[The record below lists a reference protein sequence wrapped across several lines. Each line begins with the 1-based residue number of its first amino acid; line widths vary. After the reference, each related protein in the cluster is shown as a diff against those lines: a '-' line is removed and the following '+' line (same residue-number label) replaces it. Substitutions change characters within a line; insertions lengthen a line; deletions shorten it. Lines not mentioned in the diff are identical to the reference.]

1 MKSQGSVE
9 ATRNIDLYSDSIFQ
23 SYYEGNFTNG
33 MMTKFETY
41 IFLSFI
47 IRTKM
52 VRRNNM
58 YRIY

>member
-23 SYYEGNFTNG
+23 SYYEGSFNNG